1 MSETLSEALNTFLKK
16 VENLIKQIEDMKNE
30 T

>member
-1 MSETLSEALNTFLKK
+1 MSETLSEALNAFLKK
-16 VENLIKQIEDMKNE
+16 IENLIKQIEDMKNE